1 MNSAFTPS
9 AYDVILW
16 PCGTWVYRHELEWM
30 THKSDDFQV
39 LGYETC
45 AYVAF
50 HDEFGC
56 NADAYLA
63 EQARYA

>member
-1 MNSAFTPS
+1 MNSTFSPS
-9 AYDVILW
+9 PYDVILW
-16 PCGTWVYRHELEWM
+16 PCGTWVYRYEFI
-30 THKSDDFQV
+30 THISDDFQV